1 MEIKN
6 VIWADAKWDVCY
18 FKFIDNKLR
27 SVVFETSNQQLSDSE
42 VPAGKGDYF
51 KELLN
56 NEDLA
61 KLVVEIR

>member
-1 MEIKN
+1 VIFIGDEMCYDCQNVKSIK
-6 VIWADAKWDVCY
+6 
-18 FKFIDNKLR
+18 
-27 SVVFETSNQQLSDSE
+27 

-61 KLVVEIR
+61 KLVVEI